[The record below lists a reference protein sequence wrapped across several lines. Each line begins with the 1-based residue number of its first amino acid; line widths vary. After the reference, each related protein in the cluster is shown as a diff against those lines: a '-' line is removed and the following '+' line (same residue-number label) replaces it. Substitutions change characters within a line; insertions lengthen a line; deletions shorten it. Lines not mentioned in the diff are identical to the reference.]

1 KSCCVF
7 VTFAEHCGWRFL
19 LWRGRAGMLFLGSR
33 DEVIVQVPISEPVAG
48 VDFVSSIDFIY
59 RFIK

>member
-1 KSCCVF
+1 
-7 VTFAEHCGWRFL
+7 
-19 LWRGRAGMLFLGSR
+19 MLFLGSR

-48 VDFVSSIDFIY
+48 VDFVLSIDFIY